1 MNPTK
6 ETFEVVLPA
15 AGMSDA
21 ELGSTVAAIATNAPT
36 STVYTQNPPVAATVD
51 TVIVLGKTW
60 TKAEGD
66 VAADEAKLETDK
78 QIRDD
83 SRTALTQKLQLL
95 RSQVQDAAPTAAAA
109 RAVGVPTRDG
119 KALPAPLLDPSGGTV
134 TFSKRVKGQ
143 FRSRV
148 EGVPGIETYKT
159 QICLDPT
166 NPTNWI
172 DVDGHGKTHTFKGY
186 ASGTH
191 LWLRFAATRGQ
202 KMSGWSIPILVIV
215 P

>member
-134 TFSKRVKGQ
+134 TFSRRGGEPATSNA
-143 FRSRV
+143 RRH
-148 EGVPGIETYKT
+148 IEFASPCQMTLT
-159 QICLDPT
+159 DP
-166 NPTNWI
+166 
-172 DVDGHGKTHTFKGY
+172 V
-186 ASGTH
+186 ASGTGRRSH
-191 LWLRFAATRGQ
+191 TRRPI
-202 KMSGWSIPILVIV
+202 SSSTPYRRSIA
-215 P
+215 